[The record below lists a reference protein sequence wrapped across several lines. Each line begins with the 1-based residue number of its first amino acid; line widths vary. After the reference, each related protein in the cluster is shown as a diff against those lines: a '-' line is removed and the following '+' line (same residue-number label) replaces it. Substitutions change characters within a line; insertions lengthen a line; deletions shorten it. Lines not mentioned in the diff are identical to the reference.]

1 MPLHRMFRQA
11 CPGFRE
17 ARHRRTRPG
26 YRGVQAEEHQ
36 GGWHLDSGLGWRR
49 AGWDGWVAGWMG
61 GGLVGWLPRGLVVG
75 GACKCPCCASGC
87 ASARASAHAG
97 KRAGSQVL
105 SELARCVPVVRAS
118 GACRVR
124 VRVGSVRA
132 RACRETTG
140 PDPHGVKRHPLGT
153 GGVDGRSLWTEVWT
167 GAYLCGR
174 AEEGGLAGP
183 LKYAPV
189 RPTGLLCT

>member
-1 MPLHRMFRQA
+1 MALA
-11 CPGFRE
+11 
-17 ARHRRTRPG
+17 
-26 YRGVQAEEHQ
+26 
-36 GGWHLDSGLGWRR
+36 
-49 AGWDGWVAGWMG
+49 
-61 GGLVGWLPRGLVVG
+61 RGLVVG

-153 GGVDGRSLWTEVWT
+153 GGVDGRSLWTGVW
-167 GAYLCGR
+167 LCGR
-174 AEEGGLAGP
+174 AEEGQRPVTAHGCSGCP
-183 LKYAPV
+183 LWQPCAATGRWYHCMIGTMTPWNHALRVSFVCSKAWVVCSCCVLQHLPV
-189 RPTGLLCT
+189 HSDGAMAVNGAVKLDGAVR